1 VKKSVCARCAV
12 VWFIGLG
19 LSGCMLPQPDTPP
32 IPPVFRPGAPGVP
45 LVTRPSETLKESAA
59 IAETLKPRLPEAGL
73 DRAVENDAVG
83 RDVSGEMPPL
93 SGDLVSGAL
102 SPALPPRDV
111 ESGVI
116 APVLAPGNASAGGGL
131 SVPDTAAPPMSSSE
145 PVPPGGGS
153 QTAAS
158 ASLFV
163 EFYGAEAASV
173 SAFSLIETA
182 GLMNRVASA
191 PWQIE
196 VPLGVYSLEVQVVEK
211 VLRAS
216 QSLDL
221 SAPGSYRA
229 RIQLENGTLQVKVT
243 RD

>member
-1 VKKSVCARCAV
+1 MKKLVCARCAV
-12 VWFIGLG
+12 LWFIGVG

-32 IPPVFRPGAPGVP
+32 IPPVFRPGGPGFP
-45 LVTRPSETLKESAA
+45 LVTRPSEPLKESAA
-59 IAETLKPRLPEAGL
+59 VAETSKPRLPEPGL
-73 DRAVENDAVG
+73 DRAVEKDTVG

-93 SGDLVSGAL
+93 SGDPVSGAL
-102 SPALPPRDV
+102 GPSLPPRDV
-111 ESGVI
+111 GSSVI
-116 APVLAPGNASAGGGL
+116 APVLGPGNASAGGGL
-131 SVPDTAAPPMSSSE
+131 AVPDTAAPPISSSE
-145 PVPPGGGS
+145 PVPAGGES

-163 EFYGAEAASV
+163 EFYGDGAASV

-196 VPLGVYSLEVQVVEK
+196 VPLGVYSLEVEVVEK

-216 QSLDL
+216 QALDL
-221 SAPGSYRA
+221 STPGAYRA
-229 RIQLENGTLQVKVT
+229 QIQLENGTLQVKVT